1 MKKKDKNTKNT
12 QNVSPSANRDITSY
26 VTKMMLLGNISTMG
40 IPRADIEKAIER
52 YCDDN
57 PRIDATSLPVV
68 GASDKKGKDPVAK
81 AIISLAKKH
90 CGNRGSKSAVFS
102 KDGKSVLIFG
112 KPAKEIVSKM
122 KISKDSKVER
132 LKTKI
137 KVIGELPIDRKLDC
151 FGGEKISDKIK

>member
-1 MKKKDKNTKNT
+1 MKKKVKNTEKKT
-12 QNVSPSANRDITSY
+12 ASSNRDITSY

-40 IPRADIEKAIER
+40 IPRAEIEKALER
-52 YCDDN
+52 YCDEN
-57 PRIDATSLPVV
+57 PRIDATSLPIV
-68 GASDKKGKDPVAK
+68 GASDKKGKDPVSK

-90 CGNRGSKSAVFS
+90 CGTNGSKSAVFS
-102 KDGKSVLIFG
+102 KDGKAVLIFG

-122 KISKDSKVER
+122 KISKNAAVER

-137 KVIGELPIDRKLDC
+137 KVSGDLPLDKKLNC